1 MTAGHVSPRSTRWV
15 RESFDR
21 FGWVVD
27 EELTARARN
36 QSDTWYL
43 RKNTLILRRD
53 EKEDE
58 KEG

>member
-1 MTAGHVSPRSTRWV
+1 M